1 MTTQRDPPRESAIG
15 PRTRAPWWRRRRT
28 AIGVVFVIIVG
39 LLIYRFS
46 PQLAGIHATLH
57 RLRNGDPLWLIA
69 GLALEGISLGGYI
82 ILFRGVFSCEGVQI
96 GWRAS
101 YEITLA
107 GTVATKLLAAAGA
120 GGLAL
125 TAWALRASG
134 LSARTIA
141 KRLVAFDVILYAVYM
156 ASLIVVGVGL
166 WAGVFGRQEPWTL
179 TLLPAGLAAVAVA
192 IALSALLLPDDVE
205 RRLTELAGSSH
216 HAKRL
221 LSRLATVPRALHDG
235 MQIAVEMV
243 RSRNPALIGALVYW
257 GFDIAVLWIG
267 FRAFGSPPS
276 VAVIVMAYFV
286 GTLANLLPLPGGVGG
301 VEGGMIGALLA
312 FGSSGSAAVLAVL
325 TYRAISFWLPVLPGS
340 VAYLQLRHRVA
351 RWRKRFEEAQP
362 RRMPVPAAPDRL
374 R

>member
-1 MTTQRDPPRESAIG
+1 MSTRRHPRRESTVRSLTQA
-15 PRTRAPWWRRRRT
+15 TWWRRPR
-28 AIGVVFVIIVG
+28 AALGVVFVVVVG
-39 LLIYRFS
+39 VLVYRIS
-46 PQLAGIHATLH
+46 PQLAGIHATLR

-69 GLALEGISLGGYI
+69 GLVLESISLGGYI
-82 ILFRGVFSCEGVQI
+82 ILFRGLFSCEGVHI

-141 KRLVAFDVILYAVYM
+141 KRLIAFDVILYAAYM
-156 ASLIVVGVGL
+156 AALIVVGLGL
-166 WAGVFGRQEPWTL
+166 WAGAFGRPGPWTL
-179 TLLPAGLAAVAVA
+179 TLLPAGLAIVVVAL
-192 IALSALLLPDDVE
+192 ALSALLVPDDVE
-205 RRLTELAGSSH
+205 RRLARLAGSSH
-216 HAKRL
+216 HARRF
-221 LSRLATVPRALHDG
+221 LSRLATVPSALRDG

-243 RSRNPALIGALVYW
+243 RSRNPALMGALVYW
-257 GFDIAVLWIG
+257 AFDVAVLWIG
-267 FRAFGSPPS
+267 FRAFGTPPS

-325 TYRAISFWLPVLPGS
+325 TYRAISFWLPMLPGS
-340 VAYLQLRHRVA
+340 IAYLQLRYRVA
-351 RWRKRFEEAQP
+351 QWRKRFDEPKQ
-362 RRMPVPAAPDRL
+362 RRMPVPGGA
-374 R
+374 